1 MDKRE
6 DEQETVKVS
15 ASQSIPH
22 VANTQG
28 KDKYP
33 Y

>member
-1 MDKRE
+1 MDKEE

-15 ASQSIPH
+15 ASQPIPH
-22 VANTQG
+22 VANTKG
-28 KDKYP
+28 KDEYP